1 MGSRSNFAPR
11 LPTILVGVALTI
23 IGVLGTFAGVLPDV
37 AGMTSEVIGVW
48 SFLAAAIVLMA
59 GIIFKGI

>member
-1 MGSRSNFAPR
+1 
-11 LPTILVGVALTI
+11 VALTI